1 MDYKNVY
8 LRTVFPADETNGGH
22 EPLVKVVAFFIT
34 FSGIFG
40 HITVT
45 SWLYVFLCTFKKH

>member
-8 LRTVFPADETNGGH
+8 LRTVFPADETNSGH
-22 EPLVKVVAFFIT
+22 GPLVKVVAFFIT

-45 SWLYVFLCTFKKH
+45 SWL